1 MMASHLVIKIGNQST
16 MAKILVTG
24 ATGRLGNAVLRSLV
38 QKIPA
43 SEVVAMA
50 RDTEKAR
57 PLAELGVEVRYG
69 DYTDYDSLVAAFRGV
84 EKIYLVSAVA
94 FSDRIGQHQNAIT
107 AASRAG
113 VRHVVYTSI
122 QRINDELAPIEGVT
136 ESDIA
141 TEQLLVKSGLTYTI
155 IQHPLYADDL
165 PFLIGANAAKEDFS
179 APVGKGRA
187 SFATYA
193 ELAEAGASLLT
204 QTGYENRTCLLNAG
218 QTWSFQEIADSLAL
232 LTGKAISYQPISIEA
247 FIAAREA
254 EGWPTAVAKF
264 LSGWG
269 NAIDK
274 GAFDQSSHALE
285 RLLGRKPKSLHEM
298 LRKVYSL

>member
-1 MMASHLVIKIGNQST
+1 

-43 SEVVAMA
+43 SDVVAMA
-50 RDTEKAR
+50 RDIEKAK
-57 PLAELGVEVRYG
+57 PLAALGIEVRHG
-69 DYTDYDSLVAAFRGV
+69 DYTDYDSLVAAFEGV

-94 FSDRIGQHQNAIT
+94 FSDRVAQHKNVI
-107 AASRAG
+107 AAAGRAG

-141 TEQLLVKSGLTYTI
+141 TEQMLKASGLTYTI
-155 IQHPLYADDL
+155 IQHPLYANDL
-165 PFLIGANAAKEDFS
+165 PFLIGAQAASFS
-179 APVGKGRA
+179 APAGQGRA

-193 ELAEAGASLLT
+193 ELAEAGAALLT

-218 QTWSFQEIADSLAL
+218 QTWSFQEIAEGLAR
-232 LTGKAISYQPISIEA
+232 LTGKPVEYRPISVQA
-247 FIAAREA
+247 FIAAREGD
-254 EGWPTAVAKF
+254 GWPAPVAKF
-264 LSGWG
+264 ISGWG

-274 GAFDQSSHALE
+274 GAFDQSSPALE
-285 RLLGRKPKSLHEM
+285 KLLGRKPKDLEGILRVAFSL
-298 LRKVYSL
+298 

>member
-1 MMASHLVIKIGNQST
+1 MMASHLVIKIGKQST

-43 SEVVAMA
+43 SDVVAMA
-50 RDTEKAR
+50 RDIEKAK
-57 PLAELGVEVRYG
+57 PLAALGMEVRQG
-69 DYTDYDSLVAAFRGV
+69 DYTDYDSLVAAFEGV

-94 FSDRIGQHQNAIT
+94 FSDRLAQHKNVI
-107 AASRAG
+107 AAAGRAG

-136 ESDIA
+136 DSDMA
-141 TEQLLVKSGLTYTI
+141 TERMLEQSGLTYTI
-155 IQHPLYADDL
+155 VQHPLYADDL
-165 PFLIGANAAKEDFS
+165 PFLIGANAAKESFS
-179 APVGKGRA
+179 APAGQGRA
-187 SFATYA
+187 SFATFA
-193 ELAEAGASLLT
+193 ELAEAGATLLT

-218 QTWSFQEIADSLAL
+218 QTWSFQDIADALAR
-232 LTGKAISYQPISIEA
+232 LTDKPIEYQPISVQA

-254 EGWPTAVAKF
+254 DGWPTSVAKF

-274 GAFDQSSHALE
+274 GAFDQSSPALE
-285 RLLGRKPKSLHEM
+285 QLLARKPKDLEGILRVAFSL
-298 LRKVYSL
+298 

>member
-69 DYTDYDSLVAAFRGV
+69 DYTNYDSLVAAFRGV

-218 QTWSFQEIADSLAL
+218 QTWSFQEIADGLAL
-232 LTGKAISYQPISIEA
+232 LTGKAISYQPISVEA

-269 NAIDK
+269 KAIDK

>member
-1 MMASHLVIKIGNQST
+1 

-43 SEVVAMA
+43 SDVVAMA
-50 RDTEKAR
+50 RDVEKAE
-57 PLAELGVEVRYG
+57 PLAALGIEVRYG
-69 DYTDYDSLVAAFRGV
+69 DYTDYDSLVAAFEGI

-94 FSDRIGQHQNAIT
+94 FSDRLAQHKNVIV
-107 AASRAG
+107 AAGRAG

-122 QRINDELAPIEGVT
+122 QRVNDELAPIEGVT

-141 TEQLLVKSGLTYTI
+141 TERLLKKSGLTYTI

-165 PFLIGANAAKEDFS
+165 PFLIGTNAAKEDFS
-179 APVGKGRA
+179 APAGQGRA
-187 SFATYA
+187 SFATFA
-193 ELAEAGASLLT
+193 ELAEAGAALLT
-204 QTGYENRTCLLNAG
+204 ETGYENSTCLLNAG
-218 QTWSFQEIADSLAL
+218 QTWSFQDIADGLAR
-232 LTGKAISYQPISIEA
+232 LTGKPVDYQPISAQA

-254 EGWPTAVAKF
+254 DGWPTSLAKF

-274 GAFDQSSHALE
+274 GAFDQSSRTLE
-285 RLLGRKPKSLHEM
+285 KLLGRKPKDLEGI
-298 LRKVYSL
+298 LRVAFAL

>member
-1 MMASHLVIKIGNQST
+1 

-43 SEVVAMA
+43 SDVLAMA
-50 RDTEKAR
+50 RDIEKAE
-57 PLAELGVEVRYG
+57 PLSALGIEVRYG
-69 DYTDYDSLVAAFRGV
+69 DYTDYDSLVAAFEGV

-94 FSDRIGQHQNAIT
+94 FSDRLAQHKNVID
-107 AASRAG
+107 AAGRAG

-141 TEQLLVKSGLTYTI
+141 TERLLEKSGLTYTI
-155 IQHPLYADDL
+155 VQHPLYANDL
-165 PFLIGANAAKEDFS
+165 PFLIGADAAKEGFS
-179 APVGKGRA
+179 APTGQGRA

-193 ELAEAGASLLT
+193 ELAEAGAALLT

-218 QTWSFQEIADSLAL
+218 QTWSFQDIADELARL
-232 LTGKAISYQPISIEA
+232 SGKPIDYQPISTQA

-254 EGWPTAVAKF
+254 DGWPASVAKF

-274 GAFDQSSHALE
+274 GAFDQSSPALE
-285 RLLGRKPKSLHEM
+285 KLLGRKPKDLEGILRVAFSL
-298 LRKVYSL
+298 

>member
-1 MMASHLVIKIGNQST
+1 

-43 SEVVAMA
+43 SNVVAMA
-50 RDTEKAR
+50 RDTEKAE
-57 PLAELGVEVRYG
+57 PLSALGIEVRYG
-69 DYTDYDSLVAAFRGV
+69 DYTDYDSLVAAFEGV

-94 FSDRIGQHQNAIT
+94 FSDRVAHHKNVIV

-136 ESDIA
+136 ESDLA
-141 TEQLLVKSGLTYTI
+141 TERLLKKSGLTFTI

-165 PFLIGANAAKEDFS
+165 PFFIGANAAKEGFS
-179 APVGKGRA
+179 VPAGQGRIGP
-187 SFATYA
+187 ATYA
-193 ELAEAGASLLT
+193 ELAEAGATLLT

-218 QTWSFQEIADSLAL
+218 QTWSFQDIADGFSR
-232 LTGKAISYQPISIEA
+232 LTGMPVEYQPSSAEA
-247 FIAAREA
+247 FIAARES

-264 LSGWG
+264 ISGWG

-274 GAFDQSSHALE
+274 GAFDQSSRTLE
-285 RLLGRKPKSLHEM
+285 KLLGRKPKDLEEI
-298 LRKVYSL
+298 LREVFDL

>member
-1 MMASHLVIKIGNQST
+1 MMASHLVIKIGKQST

-43 SEVVAMA
+43 SDVVAMA
-50 RDTEKAR
+50 RDTEKAK
-57 PLAELGVEVRYG
+57 PLAELGIEVRYG
-69 DYTDYDSLVAAFRGV
+69 DYTNYDSLVAAFKGV

-94 FSDRIGQHQNAIT
+94 FSDRIGQHKNAII
-107 AASRAG
+107 AAGRAG

-141 TEQLLVKSGLTYTI
+141 TERLLVKSGLSYTI
-155 IQHPLYADDL
+155 IQHPLYANDL
-165 PFLIGANAAKEDFS
+165 PFLIGVNAAEGFS
-179 APVGKGRA
+179 APVGQGRA

-193 ELAEAGASLLT
+193 ELAEAGAELLT

-218 QTWSFQEIADSLAL
+218 QTWSFQEIADGLAR
-232 LTGKAISYQPISIEA
+232 LTGKPVDYHPISVRD

-254 EGWPTAVAKF
+254 DGWPTEVAKF

-269 NAIDK
+269 YAIDK
-274 GAFDQSSHALE
+274 GAFDQSGTALE
-285 RLLGRKPKSLHEM
+285 KLLGRKPKDLEGILRVAFSL
-298 LRKVYSL
+298 

>member
-1 MMASHLVIKIGNQST
+1 MMASHLVIKIGNQIT

-165 PFLIGANAAKEDFS
+165 PFLIGANAAKEDFC

-218 QTWSFQEIADSLAL
+218 QTWSFQEIADGLAL
-232 LTGKAISYQPISIEA
+232 LTGKAISYQAISVEA

>member
-1 MMASHLVIKIGNQST
+1 

-24 ATGRLGNAVLRSLV
+24 ATGRLGNAVLRSLI

-43 SEVVAMA
+43 SDVVAMA
-50 RDTEKAR
+50 RDIEKAE
-57 PLAELGVEVRYG
+57 PLAALGIEVRRA
-69 DYTDYDSLVAAFRGV
+69 DYTDYDSLVAAFEGV

-94 FSDRIGQHQNAIT
+94 FSDRLAQHKNVII
-107 AASRAG
+107 AAGRAG

-141 TEQLLVKSGLTYTI
+141 TERLLEKSGLTYTI
-155 IQHPLYADDL
+155 IQHPLYANDL
-165 PFLIGANAAKEDFS
+165 PFLIGANAAKEGFS
-179 APVGKGRA
+179 APTGQGRA
-187 SFATYA
+187 SFATYT
-193 ELAEAGASLLT
+193 ELAEAGAALLT

-218 QTWSFQEIADSLAL
+218 QTWSFQDIADGLTR
-232 LTGKAISYQPISIEA
+232 LTGKPVAYQPISVQA

-254 EGWPTAVAKF
+254 DGWPTAVAKF

-274 GAFDQSSHALE
+274 GAFDQSSRTLE
-285 RLLGRKPKSLHEM
+285 KLLGRKPKDLEGILRVAFSL
-298 LRKVYSL
+298 

>member
-1 MMASHLVIKIGNQST
+1 MT
-16 MAKILVTG
+16 KILVTG

-43 SEVVAMA
+43 SNVVAMA
-50 RDTEKAR
+50 RDTEKAE
-57 PLAELGVEVRYG
+57 PLAALGIEVRYG
-69 DYTDYDSLVAAFRGV
+69 DYTDYDSLVAAFEGV

-94 FSDRIGQHQNAIT
+94 FSDRVAHHTNVIV
-107 AASRAG
+107 AAGRAG

-141 TEQLLVKSGLTYTI
+141 TERLLEKSGLTYTI

-165 PFLIGANAAKEDFS
+165 PFFIGANAANEGFS
-179 APVGKGRA
+179 VPAGQGRIGPV
-187 SFATYA
+187 TYA
-193 ELAEAGASLLT
+193 ELAEAGAALLT

-218 QTWSFQEIADSLAL
+218 QTWSFQDVADGFSR
-232 LTGKAISYQPISIEA
+232 LTGMPVEYQPISAEA
-247 FIAAREA
+247 FIAARES

-264 LSGWG
+264 ISGWG
-269 NAIDK
+269 NAIDN
-274 GAFDQSSHALE
+274 GAFDQSSRTLE
-285 RLLGRKPKSLHEM
+285 KLLGRKPKHLEGM
-298 LRKVYSL
+298 LKEVFKL

>member
-1 MMASHLVIKIGNQST
+1 MASHLAIKIGKQST

-43 SEVVAMA
+43 SDVVAMA
-50 RDTEKAR
+50 RDTEKAK
-57 PLAELGVEVRYG
+57 PLVELGIEVRYG
-69 DYTDYDSLVAAFRGV
+69 DYTDYDSLVAAFKGV

-94 FSDRIGQHQNAIT
+94 FSDRLAQHKNVII
-107 AASRAG
+107 AAGRAG

-136 ESDIA
+136 DSDIA
-141 TEQLLVKSGLTYTI
+141 TERLLKKSGLTYTI
-155 IQHPLYADDL
+155 IQHPLYANDL
-165 PFLIGANAAKEDFS
+165 PLLIGVNAAQEGFS
-179 APVGKGRA
+179 APTGKGRA

-193 ELAEAGASLLT
+193 ELAEAGAELLT

-218 QTWSFQEIADSLAL
+218 QTWSFQEIADGLAR
-232 LTGKAISYQPISIEA
+232 LTGKVVKYQPISIGD

-269 NAIDK
+269 YAIDK
-274 GAFDQSSHALE
+274 GAFDQSGPALE
-285 RLLGRKPKSLHEM
+285 KLLGRKPKDLDGILRDAFSL
-298 LRKVYSL
+298 

>member
-1 MMASHLVIKIGNQST
+1 

-43 SEVVAMA
+43 SNVVAMA
-50 RDTEKAR
+50 RDTEKAE
-57 PLAELGVEVRYG
+57 PLAVLGIEVRYG
-69 DYTDYDSLVAAFRGV
+69 DYTDYDSLVAAFEGV

-94 FSDRIGQHQNAIT
+94 FSDRVAHHKNVIV
-107 AASRAG
+107 AAGRAG

-141 TEQLLVKSGLTYTI
+141 TERLLEKSGLTYTI

-165 PFLIGANAAKEDFS
+165 PFFIGANAAKEGFS
-179 APVGKGRA
+179 VPAGQGRIGP
-187 SFATYA
+187 ATYA
-193 ELAEAGASLLT
+193 ELAEAGATLLT
-204 QTGYENRTCLLNAG
+204 QTGHENRTYLLNAG
-218 QTWSFQEIADSLAL
+218 QTWSFQDIADGFSR
-232 LTGKAISYQPISIEA
+232 LTGMPVEYQPISAEV
-247 FIAAREA
+247 FIAARES

-264 LSGWG
+264 ISDWG
-269 NAIDK
+269 KAIDK
-274 GAFDQSSHALE
+274 GAFDQSSRTLE
-285 RLLGRKPKSLHEM
+285 TLLGRKPKDLEDI
-298 LRKVYSL
+298 LREAFNL

>member
-1 MMASHLVIKIGNQST
+1 

-43 SEVVAMA
+43 SDVVAMA
-50 RDTEKAR
+50 RDIEKAK
-57 PLAELGVEVRYG
+57 PLAALGIEVRHG
-69 DYTDYDSLVAAFRGV
+69 DYTDYDSLVAAFERV

-94 FSDRIGQHQNAIT
+94 FSDRIGQHKNVI
-107 AASRAG
+107 AAAGRAG

-141 TEQLLVKSGLTYTI
+141 TERMLKASGLTYTI
-155 IQHPLYADDL
+155 AQHPLYANDL
-165 PFLIGANAAKEDFS
+165 PFLIGANAAKEGFS
-179 APVGKGRA
+179 APTGQGRA
-187 SFATYA
+187 SFATFA
-193 ELAEAGASLLT
+193 ELAEAGAALLT
-204 QTGYENRTCLLNAG
+204 QTGYENRICLLNAG
-218 QTWSFQEIADSLAL
+218 QTWSFEEIAEGLAR
-232 LTGKAISYQPISIEA
+232 LTGQPVDYQPISVQA
-247 FIAAREA
+247 FIAAREG
-254 EGWPTAVAKF
+254 EGWPTQVAKF

-274 GAFDQSSHALE
+274 GAFDQSSRSLE
-285 RLLGRKPKSLHEM
+285 ELLERKPKDLEGILRVAFSL
-298 LRKVYSL
+298 